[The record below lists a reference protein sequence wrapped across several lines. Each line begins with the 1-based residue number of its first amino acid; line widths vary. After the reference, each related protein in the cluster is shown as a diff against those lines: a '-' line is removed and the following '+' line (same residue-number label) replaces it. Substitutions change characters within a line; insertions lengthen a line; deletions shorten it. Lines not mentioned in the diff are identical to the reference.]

1 MAEEVCP
8 TCGLP
13 KELCICED
21 IAREQQEIR
30 IFTDTRRY
38 GKKVTIVDGIDTGD
52 IDIGD
57 LATELKTKCA
67 AGGTTKNGRIEL
79 QGDHIDKVK
88 EYLESKGFPVEIG

>member
-13 KELCICED
+13 KEICICED
-21 IAREQQEIR
+21 IAREQQEIKLY
-30 IFTDTRRY
+30 TDTRRY

-52 IDIGD
+52 IDIDD

-79 QGDHIDKVK
+79 QGDHIEKVK
-88 EYLESKGFPVEIG
+88 EYLESKGFPVETR

>member
-21 IAREQQEIR
+21 IAREQQELR
-30 IFTDTRRY
+30 IYTDTRRY

>member
-13 KELCICED
+13 KEICICED
-21 IAREQQEIR
+21 IAREQQEIKLY
-30 IFTDTRRY
+30 TDTRRY

-79 QGDHIDKVK
+79 QGDHIEKVK
-88 EYLESKGFPVEIG
+88 DYLESKGFPVETR

>member
-21 IAREQQEIR
+21 IAREQQELR

-79 QGDHIDKVK
+79 QGDHVEKVK

>member
-79 QGDHIDKVK
+79 QGDHIEKVK
-88 EYLESKGFPVEIG
+88 DYLESKGFPVEIG

>member
-79 QGDHIDKVK
+79 QGDHVDKVK

>member
-21 IAREQQEIR
+21 IAREQQELR

-88 EYLESKGFPVEIG
+88 KYLESKGFPVEIG